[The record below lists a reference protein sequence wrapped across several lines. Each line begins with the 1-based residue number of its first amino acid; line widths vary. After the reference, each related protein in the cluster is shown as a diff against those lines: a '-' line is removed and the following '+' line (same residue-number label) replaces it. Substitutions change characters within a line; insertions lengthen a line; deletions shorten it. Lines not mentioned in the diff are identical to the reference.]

1 MTGGLIQIVAYGAQD
16 IFLTGNPQITWFK
29 LVYRRY
35 TNFSTESIPQ
45 IFSGDADFGKRTTCT
60 IARNGDL
67 MNKMTLQCTL
77 PKLNSSL
84 AQPGRVRW
92 VDKVGHALVKTYE
105 LMIGGQSI
113 DRQYGEWL
121 EIWNQLTLPESKQA
135 GYNRMIGHVNSLH
148 YDATKGPYTIFVP
161 LQFWFCKNIGLSLPL
176 IALQYHDV
184 KVNVEFRSLQE
195 LIIQEIPSDVFT
207 GSIADMSLY
216 VDYVYLDTD
225 ERRRFAQVSHE
236 YLIEQLQFTGDESIN
251 LTSNNIKLALN
262 HPVKY
267 LAFVAQKDEYVTT
280 NVNQYFNWTDSLQI
294 RTTAATVP
302 TFDESSDY
310 QDAIGSGPVVNAKLT
325 LNGHDRFQVR
335 PGEYFNLVQPYQCF
349 SAVPTSPG
357 LYVYSFALRPE
368 DAQPSGTCN
377 FSRIDT
383 ATVPILFKPSLFLDS
398 NQIPVTARFR
408 IYAVNVNVL
417 RIVAGMA
424 GLSFSD

>member
-1 MTGGLIQIVAYGAQD
+1 MQLVAYGAQD
-16 IFLTGNPQITWFK
+16 VYLTGNPQITWFK

-35 TNFSTESIPQ
+35 TNFAIESIPQ

-67 MNKMTLQCTL
+67 MNKMVLQCTL
-77 PKLNSSL
+77 PKLSSNSS
-84 AQPGRVRW
+84 QPSRVRW
-92 VDKVGHALVKTYE
+92 VDKVGHALILSYE

-148 YDATKGPYTIFVP
+148 YDATASPYTLFIP
-161 LQFWFCKNIGLSLPL
+161 LPFWFCKHIGLSLPL

-184 KVNVEFRSLQE
+184 KLNVEFRALKD
-195 LIIQEIPSDVFT
+195 LIIQENPADVFV
-207 GSIADMSLY
+207 GSITDMALY

-236 YLIEQLQFTGDESIN
+236 YLIEQLQFTGDESLN
-251 LTSNNIKLALN
+251 VTTNNIKLNFN

-267 LAFVAQKDEYVTT
+267 LAFVAQKDEYVAT
-280 NVNQYFNWTDSLQI
+280 NINQYFNYTESLQL
-294 RTTAATVP
+294 RANTTLVP

-310 QDAIGSGPVVNAKLT
+310 QDFNSQGPVVNAKLT
-325 LNGHDRFQVR
+325 LNGHDRFSSR
-335 PGEYFNLVQPYQCF
+335 PADYYNLVQPWQSF
-349 SAVPTSPG
+349 TAIPSSPG
-357 LYVYSFALRPE
+357 VYVYSFSLRPE
-368 DAQPSGTCN
+368 DAQPSGSCN

-383 ATVPILFKPSLFLDS
+383 AIMPISFKPSLFLDS
-398 NQIPVTARFR
+398 NSLPVTARFR

-417 RIVAGMA
+417 RVLSGMA
-424 GLSFSD
+424 STAYSN